1 MIVDVNGAPEFA
13 FRHFPHFLTKHGRVK
28 LNRPIK
34 VGDRDI
40 CPAKCI
46 SAHCAFVTLQDE
58 KAKTGYSTFT

>member
-40 CPAKCI
+40 CQQSV
-46 SAHCAFVTLQDE
+46 SALIVLL
-58 KAKTGYSTFT
+58 